1 MHGPACSLRTRRS
14 EHHQKGAWLF
24 TIRQISNRSMS
35 ETSFKIK
42 CSKSA
47 SARRFSLSKPTLADL
62 RSHVEASWGASGP
75 SFWYVDDDGDRIE
88 VLDDNDFDAASSQ
101 LKSSCVCLNVEFVS
115 DRIEFKSSGN
125 GDWVSSVA
133 SSETSHD
140 DDGFISVELH
150 RSVEDALLPIAV
162 AEVPVSPTEHQK
174 HTSEIQEH
182 DFNHEHLF
190 HDCGGLQNQG
200 LQDDAAYHRKI
211 ANAIEDLVTS
221 SGMGWS
227 HESFRAAVESSDA
240 ASLKIMIRNALILNS
255 CVTQVQ
261 EIAHTA
267 IKRIEHCMSKSLN
280 AERREH
286 KSAAKF
292 EQYLMAQPSAE
303 QLKRVHTQDGRV
315 DDAAAVRAHATQR
328 IENQLAARNKIVSR
342 FAGIVNTGH
351 PLCDTSSAEYAHQC
365 HRAQTLR
372 EMERAQV
379 AATIERNLATRHT
392 LRELK
397 KAHIVVAPVE
407 ARAAALERAMNARRL
422 EKDLC
427 RNRLA
432 PRHSDTPV
440 DMPEKPNLFS
450 WASISGSHASSE
462 EIQRYESCLATL
474 GSMGFGEGEDMKLD
488 ALRLV
493 IVQNNGDMDSIL
505 QNILS

>member
-1 MHGPACSLRTRRS
+1 
-14 EHHQKGAWLF
+14 
-24 TIRQISNRSMS
+24 MS

-101 LKSSCVCLNVEFVS
+101 LKSSCVCLNVDFVS

-150 RSVEDALLPIAV
+150 RSVEEALFPIAA
-162 AEVPVSPTEHQK
+162 AEVPVSPTDHQK
-174 HTSEIQEH
+174 HASETQEH
-182 DFNHEHLF
+182 DFNNDHLW
-190 HDCGGLQNQG
+190 LQNQG
-200 LQDDAAYHRKI
+200 LNTGTSPVCTLAHRIGANPWKDAAPAAPNGNNAAAGSTPGQDDAAYHRKI
-211 ANAIEDLVTS
+211 AHAIEELVTS

-227 HESFRAAVESSDA
+227 HESFRAAVGSSDA
-240 ASLKIMIRNALILNS
+240 ASLKIMIRNALLLNS

-267 IKRIEHCMSKSLN
+267 IKRIELCMSKSVN

-292 EQYLMAQPSAE
+292 EQHLMMAQPSAE
-303 QLKRVHTQDGRV
+303 QLKRVHAQDARV

-342 FAGIVNTGH
+342 FAGILNPGH

-365 HRAQTLR
+365 HRAQTMR

-379 AATIERNLATRHT
+379 AATIERNFATRHS

-407 ARAAALERAMNARRL
+407 ARAAALERSMNARRL
-422 EKDLC
+422 EKEL
-427 RNRLA
+427 RL
-432 PRHSDTPV
+432 PRHSDAPV
-440 DMPEKPNLFS
+440 DVPEKPNVFS
-450 WASISGSHASSE
+450 WASVSGSHASSE

-474 GSMGFGEGEDMKLD
+474 GSMGFGEGEDMQLD

-493 IVQNNGDMDSIL
+493 IVQNNGDIESIL
-505 QNILS
+505 QSILS